1 MKRTKFKCIC
11 LFLAVLMLSGVLTS
25 CVLPGY
31 YGKNDANSEGQ
42 ESPDDDGSYE
52 VYEFSEGLE
61 FTLLHAEKAYEVSLG
76 TCTETNIVIPPAY
89 EGLPVTRIAYGAF
102 SDSEIESVEIPSSI
116 THIVEIAFSNCDR
129 LTSVMIPEGV
139 IYIGENAFNSCTALT
154 TVSIPDSL
162 RHIGLTA
169 FYNCPSLLHEEYE
182 SGLYLG
188 NENNKYVLLDKV
200 LNNEISEISIHSQT
214 RYITSDAFERCASLS
229 YNEYEGGLYLGNSEN
244 PYMFLADTAEEHITS
259 FATHKDTRFI
269 GSRAFENC
277 ENLSSVM
284 LADNIVCIGEYAF
297 YGCSSLTDIKIPSKV
312 ASIQENAFFLC
323 EALEKIVIPD
333 SVLSVGKTAFTNCFE
348 LSDVTL
354 SENLILIDE
363 NVFQM
368 CESIENITIPKKVT
382 SIGYEAF
389 MSCTGLTSIKF
400 PDGVTYIDDESFY
413 GCTSLESISFSKNL
427 KYVGISAF
435 SNCSQLENIVL
446 PKGTL
451 TIENNAFS
459 NCANLT
465 SITIP
470 ESVTF
475 IEEDALKN
483 CPSLKTIIFKGTVE
497 QFMAINEAQSAISKI
512 GTSGTVKCSDGNI
525 SYQ

>member
-11 LFLAVLMLSGVLTS
+11 LILAVLMLSGILTS
-25 CVLPGY
+25 CVLSGN
-31 YGKNDANSEGQ
+31 YGKNDASSEGQ
-42 ESPDDDGSYE
+42 ESPDNDEAYE

-61 FTLLHAEKAYEVSLG
+61 FTLLHAENAYEVSMG
-76 TCTETNIVIPPAY
+76 TCTETSIVIPQAY
-89 EGLPVTRIAYGAF
+89 KGLPVTRIARGAF
-102 SDSEIESVEIPSSI
+102 SDTDIESVEIPSSI
-116 THIVEIAFSNCDR
+116 THILEIAFSNCSR
-129 LTSVMIPEGV
+129 LTSVTIPEGV
-139 IYIGENAFNSCTALT
+139 IYIGEHAFNSCTALT
-154 TVSIPDSL
+154 DVSIPDSL

-169 FYNCPSLLHEEYE
+169 FYNCPSLSYEEYE
-182 SGLYLG
+182 NGLYLG
-188 NENNKYVLLDKV
+188 NENNKYVLLNKV
-200 LNNEISEISIHSQT
+200 VNNEISEISIHSQT
-214 RYITSDAFERCASLS
+214 KHISSDAFERCASLS
-229 YNEYEGGLYLGNSEN
+229 YSEHEGGLYLGNSEN
-244 PYMFLADTAEEHITS
+244 PYVFLVDTVEDKITS
-259 FATHKDTRFI
+259 FTTHKDTRFI

-277 ENLSSVM
+277 ENLSSVT

-297 YGCSSLTDIKIPSKV
+297 YGCSSLTDIKIPNKV

-333 SVLSVGKTAFTNCFE
+333 SVLSVGKTAFANCFN
-348 LSDVTL
+348 LSDITL

-389 MSCTGLTSIKF
+389 MSCTGLKSIKF

-413 GCTSLESISFSKNL
+413 GCTSLESVSFSKNL

-435 SNCSQLENIVL
+435 SACSQLENIVL

-459 NCANLT
+459 SCSKLT

-475 IEEDALKN
+475 IEEEALRD
-483 CPSLKTIIFKGTVE
+483 CPNLKTVIFKGTME
-497 QFMAINEAQSAISKI
+497 QFKAINEAQSAISKI
-512 GTSGTVKCSDGNI
+512 GASGTVKCSDGNI

>member
-1 MKRTKFKCIC
+1 MKRTKFNR
-11 LFLAVLMLSGVLTS
+11 LFLLFTILMTATVLTS
-25 CVLPGY
+25 CVLAGY
-31 YGKNDANSEGQ
+31 YEKNDANSEGQ
-42 ESPDDDGSYE
+42 DSYE

-61 FTLLHAEKAYEVSLG
+61 FTLLHAEKAYEVSMG
-76 TCTETNIVIPPAY
+76 SCTETNIIIPPAY
-89 EGLPVTRIAYGAF
+89 KGLPVTRIAYGAF
-102 SDSEIESVEIPSSI
+102 SNTDIESVEIPSSI
-116 THIVEIAFSNCDR
+116 THIVEIAFSNCSR
-129 LTSVMIPEGV
+129 LTNVTIPEGV
-139 IYIGENAFNSCTALT
+139 VYIGENAFNSCTALT
-154 TVSIPDSL
+154 DVSIPDSL
-162 RHIGLTA
+162 RHIGKTA
-169 FYNCPSLLHEEYE
+169 FANCTALSYNEYDN
-182 SGLYLG
+182 GLYLG

-214 RYITSDAFERCASLS
+214 KHITNDAFERCSSLA
-229 YNEYEGGLYLGNSEN
+229 YNEYEGGLYVGNSEN
-244 PYMFLADTAEEHITS
+244 PYVFLVDTVEDQITS

-269 GSRAFENC
+269 GSRAFEYC
-277 ENLSSVM
+277 ENLSSVT
-284 LADNIVCIGEYAF
+284 LSDNIVCIGEYAF
-297 YGCSSLTDIKIPSKV
+297 NSCSSLTDIKIPSKV

-333 SVLSVGKTAFTNCFE
+333 SVLSVGKTAFTNCFN

-354 SENLILIDE
+354 SENLIRIDE

-389 MSCTGLTSIKF
+389 MRCTGLTSITF
-400 PDGVTYIDDESFY
+400 PDGVTYIDDQSFY

-435 SNCSQLENIVL
+435 SSCSQLENIVL
-446 PKGTL
+446 PKGTV

-459 NCANLT
+459 SCSKLT

-475 IEEDALKN
+475 IEKEAFKECQN
-483 CPSLKTIIFKGTVE
+483 LKTVIFEGTVE
-497 QFMAINEAQSAISKI
+497 QFKAINEAQSAISKI